1 MVALVPTLI
10 SIAISVL
17 SIYTTSHKQ
26 AVLSGST
33 CIPHSV
39 PSSSNNKFLCTRE
52 LAACNF
58 LENISMLGDDFDQQM
73 CRETRASRTMLI
85 PLVVVS
91 VVLVV
96 VGVAQVVLGGK
107 TGTAVADL
115 RVEKLR
121 QKSEDWEEI
130 TVYESMRSV
139 EKT

>member
-1 MVALVPTLI
+1 MAALVPTLI
-10 SIAISVL
+10 TIIISVL

-39 PSSSNNKFLCTRE
+39 PSSSNNRFLCTRE

-58 LENISMLGDDFDQQM
+58 PESISMLGDDFDQRM
-73 CRETRASRTMLI
+73 CRETRASRKKLI
-85 PLVVVS
+85 PLVVMS

-96 VGVAQVVLGGK
+96 AGIAYAVLGGQK
-107 TGTAVADL
+107 GTAVADI

-121 QKSEDWEEI
+121 QKDEDWEES
-130 TVYESMRSV
+130 TVYESMRNV
-139 EKT
+139 EKP

>member
-1 MVALVPTLI
+1 MTALIPSVIT
-10 SIAISVL
+10 IAISVL

-33 CIPHSV
+33 CILHSV
-39 PSSSNNKFLCTRE
+39 PNPSNKRFLCTRA

-58 LENISMLGDDFDQQM
+58 LESISMLGDGFDQQM
-73 CRETRASRTMLI
+73 CQETRASRKMLI

-96 VGVAQVVLGGK
+96 VGVADAVLRGK
-107 TGTAVADL
+107 KGTAVADL

-121 QKSEDWEEI
+121 QEDENWEDS
-130 TVYESMRSV
+130 TVFKSMRSV
-139 EKT
+139 EKP